1 MSMLMRTRCGHT
13 TKKSSPAL
21 PHRSSIIAAAAA
33 ALALAGSFQAHS
45 QVIELALDSAWSVS
59 SIDLQLEVE
68 IPGSVIGNYDPV
80 ANPQGTLTRPGYF
93 GGSGNLPVAISL
105 DPTLTVQ
112 RQTRP
117 VGNMRLR
124 VNLDNHTLTL
134 ADLHAD
140 LLAGETVPMDF
151 HALLAYETFRTFQP
165 DSIFISTGAA
175 VPLPLGQGEL
185 TSFLLEQASP
195 PVTATLTPA
204 HDDDDDQGG
213 YHFLLQ
219 MPVTFTATVQA
230 LDQSFTTGSLPWLL
244 TISGTLAF
252 KGNDDATITLSTH
265 LLTVEEVHDSLPGAF
280 SNVPVDLPTILPPG
294 QTAHLLLSGQMKS
307 LSLSLDL
314 PISVT
319 ARGIIPQPGD
329 ANGDG
334 AVNVNDVLAVISNWG
349 ACPVCSAD
357 INGDGVVD
365 VLDLLMVIQHWG
377 R

>member
-1 MSMLMRTRCGHT
+1 MLMSMLTRPRCGHT

-33 ALALAGSFQAHS
+33 ALALASSFQAHS

-59 SIDLQLEVE
+59 SIDLQLEAE

-80 ANPQGTLTRPGYF
+80 TNPQGTLTRPGYF

-124 VNLDNHTLTL
+124 VNLDNYTLTL
-134 ADLHAD
+134 ANLHAD
-140 LLAGETVPMDF
+140 LLAGETVPMDL
-151 HALLAYETFRTFQP
+151 HALLTYETFRTFQP
-165 DSIFISTGAA
+165 DSIFISSGVA

-185 TSFLLEQASP
+185 TSFLLEQVSP
-195 PVTATLTPA
+195 PVTATLTL
-204 HDDDDDQGG
+204 HDDDQGS

-219 MPVTFTATVQA
+219 MPVTFTATAQA
-230 LDQSFTTGSLPWLL
+230 LDQSFTTGPLPWLL

-252 KGNDDATITLSTH
+252 KGNDDVTVTLSTH
-265 LLTVEEVHDSLPGAF
+265 LLTAEEVHDSLPGAF

-294 QTAHLLLSGQMKS
+294 QTVHLLLSGQMKS

-319 ARGIIPQPGD
+319 AHGIVPQSGD
-329 ANGDG
+329 TNGDG
-334 AVNVNDVLAVISNWG
+334 AVNVNDVLAVISSWG